1 MDNGNNVYV
10 SGNCD
15 VTWSGPAGQDP
26 INAFTGYYRNDIVV
40 LKLNSSGAYQWH
52 TFYGAD
58 VNDQVNGIVVS
69 GGGSVYVTGWSTAT
83 WNSAT
88 GQFTLH
94 AYSGNSDIFILN
106 LNSSGAYQWHSFF
119 GSASGDD
126 AYALTRDNS
135 GYVYVT
141 GSSGATWNGPAGQSP
156 LNAFTGNGDF
166 FVLKLGDQGLAG
178 TVRILRNGNPIKYYD
193 KIQDAYNAAA
203 SGDTIQ
209 AQEMELVETLAF
221 GDNKNVVI
229 QGGYDS
235 WFLLIPGMT
244 TLNGALTVAGQGE
257 LTIENLI
264 IKGP

>member
-1 MDNGNNVYV
+1 MTESAPVAWQEICGKRIPVEVAFKVADCETVFTVGGYDK
-10 SGNCD
+10 SL
-15 VTWSGPAGQDP
+15 PLFIDP
-26 INAFTGYYRNDIVV
+26 TYE
-40 LKLNSSGAYQWH
+40 
-52 TFYGAD
+52 
-58 VNDQVNGIVVS
+58 
-69 GGGSVYVTGWSTAT
+69 
-83 WNSAT
+83 
-88 GQFTLH
+88 
-94 AYSGNSDIFILN
+94 
-106 LNSSGAYQWHSFF
+106 WHSFF

-126 AYALTRDNS
+126 AYALARDNS

-229 QGGYDS
+229 
-235 WFLLIPGMT
+235 
-244 TLNGALTVAGQGE
+244 
-257 LTIENLI
+257 
-264 IKGP
+264 